1 MRASPAGPARIR
13 HRFAKTGARSGSPSP
28 HSFLPR
34 RILGAILLLA
44 LVGGGCDVPGDAEG
58 SPESGAAARVVALAP
73 HLAELVY
80 AVGAR
85 ETLVGTSLHTGF
97 PGYREDL
104 PVVGDAFAIDQ
115 ERLALLEPDLL
126 LAWAS
131 GTPAHVVDELRQQGY
146 RVAVVRTRS
155 LRDVARAM
163 ERIGNL
169 TGHAAEA
176 ARAARDF
183 RAGLRVL
190 ARQHAGA
197 ASIRVF
203 YQISSRPLYTVN
215 GEHYVSDLIET
226 CGGENVFA
234 DLGELAPMVDVE
246 AVLARD
252 PEVLF
257 AGSDGSDAFALWD
270 RWPEISANRFGNRFL
285 VPADELGRATPRLL
299 VAGRFLCDTLEQAR
313 ANRAAAAS

>member
-1 MRASPAGPARIR
+1 MRASPAGPAR
-13 HRFAKTGARSGSPSP
+13 HRFTERPTRSGGPSP

-34 RILGAILLLA
+34 GPLAAILLLA
-44 LVGGGCDVPGDAEG
+44 LAAGGCDAPGGAED

-85 ETLVGTSLHTGF
+85 KTLVGTSLYTDF

-104 PVVGDAFAIDQ
+104 PIVGDAFAIDQ
-115 ERLALLEPDLL
+115 EQLALLEPDLL

-155 LRDVARAM
+155 LGDVPRAM
-163 ERIGNL
+163 EHIGSL

-176 ARAARDF
+176 ARAAKDF
-183 RAGLRVL
+183 RAGMRAL

-203 YQISSRPLYTVN
+203 YQVSSRPLYTVN

-257 AGSDGSDAFALWD
+257 ASSVGSDAFALWD
-270 RWPEISANRFGNRFL
+270 RWPEIAANRYDNRFL

-299 VAGRFLCDTLEQAR
+299 EAGRFLCETLERAR
-313 ANRAAAAS
+313 ANRAAASR